1 MSYRAIAKLQS
12 VLPRAA
18 LFKYGFNWSPMYRRS
33 TGKLRYVSDDLCVVK
48 VELPLTWRNVN
59 YVGTMFGGSILSAT
73 DPILMV
79 QLINILGDAYVVWDK
94 SVEMRFRRPG
104 RSTLSC
110 VFEYTQD
117 ELQRIRDSV
126 AESGEIDWVK
136 EIRVVDRN
144 GEVIASGSKTLYIAD
159 KQFRQDKQ
167 RREGRPVS

>member
-110 VFEYTQD
+110 VFEYTEDAVSPRQAAPRGQASQLSQARTGFI
-117 ELQRIRDSV
+117 EPTTGST
-126 AESGEIDWVK
+126 
-136 EIRVVDRN
+136 
-144 GEVIASGSKTLYIAD
+144 IAGTSSRLFFPLAK
-159 KQFRQDKQ
+159 
-167 RREGRPVS
+167 